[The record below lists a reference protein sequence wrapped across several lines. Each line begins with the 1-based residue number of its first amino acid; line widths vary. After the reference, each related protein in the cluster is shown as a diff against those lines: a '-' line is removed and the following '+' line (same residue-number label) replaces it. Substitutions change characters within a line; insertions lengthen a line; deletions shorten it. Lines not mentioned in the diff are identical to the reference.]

1 MHRLI
6 LVALMVTAAV
16 AVGVA
21 MEARA
26 EGLSSGAER
35 LLSANELAAAEMESV
50 RVNFDTAKGSFV
62 VEVYPE
68 IAPLSAENFLRLVGA
83 GFYDGLAVHRVVDG
97 FVMQAGEVAEGQT
110 EKEKLVWEFPDEV
123 NNVHHD
129 PRRRCTSLTPPARR
143 SPSTWA
149 ITAGWTRTSPCS
161 GA

>member
-110 EKEKLVWEFPDEV
+110 EKEG
-123 NNVHHD
+123 VH
-129 PRRRCTSLTPPARR
+129 P
-143 SPSTWA
+143 
-149 ITAGWTRTSPCS
+149 
-161 GA
+161 